1 MVGVGGVA
9 SRRKRMAVVVVTVV
23 VTAHMYRM
31 GVCRVIARIRAAATA
46 GGGQDTTVTIRIF
59 TNHCQIKHACCVRR
73 GLNRVT

>member
-1 MVGVGGVA
+1 MVGVGGV
-9 SRRKRMAVVVVTVV
+9 
-23 VTAHMYRM
+23 
-31 GVCRVIARIRAAATA
+31 GRVIARIRAAATA